1 MDTLTETTEQKEP
14 GRRRWVLAGYFK
26 KGVQASLTLSLVI
39 FAMYLVGSMPDPG
52 FSDYL
57 LFVIL
62 RMLRYSSLLLF
73 AFSFFALGF
82 SVHRLVHV
90 PKLRNALEVLFNF
103 SVGILGA
110 ILAMLDSFMVAAAGG
125 NV

>member
-1 MDTLTETTEQKEP
+1 MDRLTETGGEKELSL
-14 GRRRWVLAGYFK
+14 RRWVFADYAK
-26 KGVQASLTLSLVI
+26 KGVQVNLILSLVI
-39 FAMYLVGSMPDPG
+39 FAMYLVGSLPDPG

-62 RMLRYSSLLLF
+62 RALRYASLLLLAF
-73 AFSFFALGF
+73 ALFSLGF
-82 SVHRLVHV
+82 SVHRLVHFPQV
-90 PKLRNALEVLFNF
+90 RNALGLLFYF
-103 SVGILGA
+103 SVGMLGA

>member
-14 GRRRWVLAGYFK
+14 GLRRWVFADYGK
-26 KGVQASLTLSLVI
+26 KGVQVNLILSLVI
-39 FAMYLVGSMPDPG
+39 FAMYLVGSLPDPG

-62 RMLRYSSLLLF
+62 RALRYASLLLL
-73 AFSFFALGF
+73 AFSLFSLGF

-90 PKLRNALEVLFNF
+90 PRLRNVLGLLFYF
-103 SVGILGA
+103 SVGLFGA
-110 ILAMLDSFMVAAAGG
+110 ILAMLDSFMVAAASG
-125 NV
+125 NL

>member
-1 MDTLTETTEQKEP
+1 MDTLTETGAEKEI
-14 GRRRWVLAGYFK
+14 GRRRWIFADYAK
-26 KGVQASLTLSLVI
+26 KGVQATLTLSLII
-39 FAMYLVGSMPDPG
+39 FAMYLVGSIPDPG

-57 LFVIL
+57 LFMIL

-125 NV
+125 NL

>member
-1 MDTLTETTEQKEP
+1 MDILTETTGQREP
-14 GRRRWVLAGYFK
+14 GLRRWAFADYAK
-26 KGVQASLTLSLVI
+26 KGVQVSLVLSLVI
-39 FAMYLVGSMPDPG
+39 FAMYLVGSLPDPG

-62 RMLRYSSLLLF
+62 RMLRYASLLLL
-73 AFSFFALGF
+73 AFSVFALGF
-82 SVHRLVHV
+82 SVPRLVNY
-90 PKLRNALEVLFNF
+90 PQLRNALWLFFYF
-103 SVGILGA
+103 SVGMLGA

>member
-1 MDTLTETTEQKEP
+1 MEKLTETGGEKKLSLL
-14 GRRRWVLAGYFK
+14 RWVFADYAK
-26 KGVQASLTLSLVI
+26 KGVQVNLILSLII
-39 FAMYLVGSMPDPG
+39 FAMYLVGSLPDPG

-62 RMLRYSSLLLF
+62 RALRYASLLLLAF
-73 AFSFFALGF
+73 ALFSLGF
-82 SVHRLVHV
+82 SVHRLVHF
-90 PKLRNALEVLFNF
+90 PRLRNALGLLFYF
-103 SVGILGA
+103 SVGMLGA